1 VMHLMIDIGI
11 IIGIFSYAI
20 FVLYLAWVP
29 PGTVK
34 RLPDTFKHA
43 TTKLLVRL
51 HRGRSDPT
59 TRPRPSRSS
68 GVATRRAGQYF
79 RSLQRRARRERIPA
93 PAADV
98 DGHFTRTSQGIC
110 SRMPALRSH
119 ARLDR
124 LLYVTGCLFWPLL
137 GTLLLEGFFS

>member
-1 VMHLMIDIGI
+1 MVMHLMIDIGI
-11 IIGIFSYAI
+11 IIGIFSYAM

-43 TTKLLVRL
+43 TTKLLARL

-59 TRPRPSRSS
+59 TDSAPAEPKFRSCDQTSRS
-68 GVATRRAGQYF
+68 V
-79 RSLQRRARRERIPA
+79 LQESSAARRRERIPA

-98 DGHFTRTSQGIC
+98 DGHV
-110 SRMPALRSH
+110 H
-119 ARLDR
+119 A
-124 LLYVTGCLFWPLL
+124 YQPGCL
-137 GTLLLEGFFS
+137 